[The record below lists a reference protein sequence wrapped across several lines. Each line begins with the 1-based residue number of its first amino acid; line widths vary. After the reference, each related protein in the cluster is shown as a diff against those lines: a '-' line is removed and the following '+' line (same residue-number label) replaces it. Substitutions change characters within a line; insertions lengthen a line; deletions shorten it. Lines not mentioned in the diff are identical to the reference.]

1 MTPGI
6 IADPRFLVADV
17 GLAGLVSG
25 MFVGRL
31 VGLWRKY
38 RAAPQEDLSR

>member
-1 MTPGI
+1 
-6 IADPRFLVADV
+6 VADV

-25 MFVGRL
+25 IFLGRL

-38 RAAPQEDLSR
+38 RAAPQEDLSSAS